1 MSISYNVT
9 PEGVAVIEN
18 LQSFGQQHL
27 VVAIFVVTL
36 VTLSSLYFF
45 FKYYRWDYL

>member
-18 LQSFGQQHL
+18 LQQFGQQHL
-27 VVAIFVVTL
+27 VVSVIVVASAFL
-36 VTLSSLYFF
+36 CFLYFF
-45 FKYYRWDYL
+45 FKYYGWDYL